1 MEATERFTEVTE
13 VLATLA
19 PITAN
24 GTVGAHVTGYVDFAD
39 FHRGFVSLI
48 AGTPAGASVIT
59 VTLQQAQDTAG
70 TGVKELTAISKVTGS
85 KAPVALAAADTE
97 EYIGIELNTPE
108 LDVSNGFHCIQATV
122 TVSVAAYTY
131 ALYMYGTVP
140 RYAPADV
147 TGYAE
152 IVA

>member
-24 GTVGAHVTGYVDFAD
+24 GTVADHVTGYVDFAD

-59 VTLQQAQDTAG
+59 VTLQQATDTDG
-70 TGVKELTAISKVTGS
+70 SDFKELTAISKVAGS
-85 KAPVALAAADTE
+85 KAPTALAAGDTE
-97 EYIGIELNTPE
+97 EYIGIELNMPE
-108 LDVSNGFHCIQATV
+108 LDVTNGFHCIQV
-122 TVSVAAYTY
+122 TVAVTVAAYTY
-131 ALYMYGTVP
+131 ALYLYGTVP
-140 RYAPADV
+140 RYAPCDV